1 MKLKQK
7 LNGSGNMETEPRV
20 VTDDL
25 LNINELDLAQ
35 RRLLKLVQ
43 NQAFCKEIE
52 VLKKKGNILR
62 TSRIYGLDP
71 YVDSDGLL
79 KVGGKLRKGEL
90 DANIAHPV
98 LPPKNSCISV
108 AIIRWCHKNVANGG
122 TGLTLNELREC
133 DFWIVIASSAIRR
146 LIHRCVV
153 CHKLRGKLG
162 EQKMSD
168 IPKERISNDPPF
180 THCGVDMFRT
190 FAIKQRRSELKR
202 YGTFFTCMTSR
213 AVHIEVTHSLDADSF
228 IQVPLRHFIA
238 RCGSIRTLWSDNGTN
253 FVRAEKELWK
263 ACFEQ
268 NPKVKDFLG
277 SKDADWIVW
286 KNPPN
291 ASHFVRIWKRQI
303 HSARAILNGLLNN
316 HGKSLDTEPLQTLM
330 VECETTLNSHP
341 LMVDTISD
349 VKVQHHWHLLTFLL

>member
-62 TSRIYGLDP
+62 TSRIYGLHP

-168 IPKERISNDPPF
+168 IPKERISNDAPF
-180 THCGVDMFRT
+180 THCGVDMFGPFT
-190 FAIKQRRSELKR
+190 IKERRSELKR
-202 YGTFFTCMTSR
+202 YGALFTCIANK
-213 AVHIEVTHSLDADSF
+213 AVHNEVTHSLDADSTF
-228 IQVPLRHFIA
+228 EAIQCKTWKHQN
-238 RCGSIRTLWSDNGTN
+238 TL
-253 FVRAEKELWK
+253 V
-263 ACFEQ
+263 
-268 NPKVKDFLG
+268 
-277 SKDADWIVW
+277 
-286 KNPPN
+286 
-291 ASHFVRIWKRQI
+291 
-303 HSARAILNGLLNN
+303 
-316 HGKSLDTEPLQTLM
+316 
-330 VECETTLNSHP
+330 
-341 LMVDTISD
+341 
-349 VKVQHHWHLLTFLL
+349 